1 MLELVQFRT
10 LKKQELKKVAKE
22 QGISLNALL
31 VMITNEYLKK
41 VVK

>member
-10 LKKQELKKVAKE
+10 LKKQQLREIAKE

-41 VVK
+41 VGK